1 MNAEE
6 SDLMVLRQKLHE
18 TLQKAK
24 VDEVDLPMLDVD
36 DIDEDEDTAIED
48 SQASR
53 STKQS
58 SSTHGL
64 GAHVTTG

>member
-36 DIDEDEDTAIED
+36 DMDEDEDTAIED
-48 SQASR
+48 SQRSR

-58 SSTHGL
+58 SSTRGL
-64 GAHVTTG
+64 GAHGTTG